1 MIPIRF
7 NDNEKITVQ
16 KLCYDLFEI
25 KKYQKK
31 KEELKRNLHEINDW
45 CKNNIIID
53 GKKFSFPDVVKAD
66 FDTLSKIVEKLDNL
80 KASFHYSPPPYEK
93 YIVDYLYSNKFPRL
107 EFIHSL
113 GVTVCPYCNRN
124 FINSTNKRTTCQFDH
139 FYNKSEYPLLS
150 VSFYNLVP
158 VCYCCNHAK
167 KQSHLGYSPHDK
179 KYKTNDLIKFDFP
192 ITGMDYL
199 FNTEDLKIEIDGN
212 TNFKSNIET
221 LMLNEVYQLH
231 KDVVQECLKKA
242 MIFSPEYI
250 NYLFATYDELF
261 KSKDEL
267 YEMIF
272 SNYLSEESFGKRP
285 LSKLTHDVCDDLYD
299 IYYGLKLE

>member
-31 KEELKRNLHEINDW
+31 KEEYKRNLHEINDW

-80 KASFHYSPPPYEK
+80 KASFHYSPPPHEK

-124 FINSTNKRTTCQFDH
+124 FINSTNKLDNRNQVKIKKISMIFH
-139 FYNKSEYPLLS
+139 GFY
-150 VSFYNLVP
+150 
-158 VCYCCNHAK
+158 C
-167 KQSHLGYSPHDK
+167 
-179 KYKTNDLIKFDFP
+179 T
-192 ITGMDYL
+192 
-199 FNTEDLKIEIDGN
+199 LKIPEEKAL
-212 TNFKSNIET
+212 FFR
-221 LMLNEVYQLH
+221 
-231 KDVVQECLKKA
+231 VV
-242 MIFSPEYI
+242 
-250 NYLFATYDELF
+250 
-261 KSKDEL
+261 
-267 YEMIF
+267 
-272 SNYLSEESFGKRP
+272 
-285 LSKLTHDVCDDLYD
+285 
-299 IYYGLKLE
+299 